1 MENELAGVFINSI
14 DLDDFNGEFCAKG
27 PFPYLSNSLG
37 LLLHLD
43 RLEKNLTLT
52 TPKTIQRKISPKVT
66 KLRLVNNYKIVLKP
80 KEQLTSTVS
89 SRSNYMEPID
99 FQEKLWKQ
107 QQQVAMQDTVG
118 RFLEQ
123 PLNEQIDD
131 SNSPFQQSSTESVPL
146 QFFYTQIVKNN
157 NNQTWF
163 KQIEKA
169 NNHDQKLNIQLLEHL
184 KAKQAETLKEWL
196 TLQEKHNKQEQIL
209 KELKDQIEKQTIQ
222 SIDSIIA
229 MTTTTTTIRTSS
241 SNRFRTIS
249 KSLWK
254 PKPIFN
260 IRTATI
266 NLISKQNENQ
276 NKCLN
281 KKFGIHRDEMNCSTF
296 YICEQLSNGGELMH
310 KFTCPFG
317 FEFDVFTCICVSLK
331 FKL

>member
-1 MENELAGVFINSI
+1 MSCQAG
-14 DLDDFNGEFCAKG
+14 
-27 PFPYLSNSLG
+27 
-37 LLLHLD
+37 
-43 RLEKNLTLT
+43 KN
-52 TPKTIQRKISPKVT
+52 
-66 KLRLVNNYKIVLKP
+66 
-80 KEQLTSTVS
+80 
-89 SRSNYMEPID
+89 
-99 FQEKLWKQ
+99 F
-107 QQQVAMQDTVG
+107 
-118 RFLEQ
+118 
-123 PLNEQIDD
+123 
-131 SNSPFQQSSTESVPL
+131 
-146 QFFYTQIVKNN
+146 KNN

-229 MTTTTTTIRTSS
+229 MTTTTTITTSS

-266 NLISKQNENQ
+266 NLISKQ
-276 NKCLN
+276 
-281 KKFGIHRDEMNCSTF
+281 M
-296 YICEQLSNGGELMH
+296 
-310 KFTCPFG
+310 
-317 FEFDVFTCICVSLK
+317 
-331 FKL
+331 FK